1 MSLCGPFYYSQVA
14 NLSHRNEQVSLLHCP
29 KSSSDNQVDVFF
41 PKCIT
46 SFQVKRSSYKM
57 SINTVSNCIQ
67 TWIVSYLVPN
77 SANKNARRCL
87 GWRCNL
93 KRKWNNINHIVHG
106 NLTKLLKTSLSSLF
120 CNYSAVRW
128 ILAQFVK
135 LWNEDIYDTICL
147 HFKAHKTILHFI
159 YKYIH
164 TGKCL

>member
-1 MSLCGPFYYSQVA
+1 MSFCRIVSGDRHVWQVTYSLIYLLKTFSICFCW
-14 NLSHRNEQVSLLHCP
+14 NLPL
-29 KSSSDNQVDVFF
+29 
-41 PKCIT
+41 IT
-46 SFQVKRSSYKM
+46 SWLLP
-57 SINTVSNCIQ
+57 SIEP
-67 TWIVSYLVPN
+67 LVPN

-93 KRKWNNINHIVHG
+93 KRKWNNINRIFHG

-120 CNYSAVRW
+120 CNYSAVWW
-128 ILAQFVK
+128 ILAQFIK
-135 LWNEDIYDTICL
+135 LWNEDTYDTIGL